1 MKPHITLR
9 STLPSSYEEAE
20 GMGLIRDGEIVK
32 CPICGSD
39 YIKLTNE
46 RYEECHGYILSEY
59 TIVCG
64 ECGQELGIWD
74 HGGLFLSY
82 L

>member
-1 MKPHITLR
+1 MKARVTLR
-9 STLPSSYEEAE
+9 STIPSSYEEAQA
-20 GMGLIRDGEIVK
+20 MGLICDGEIVK
-32 CPICGSD
+32 CHICGSD
-39 YIKLTNE
+39 NIKRTKE
-46 RYEECHGYILSEY
+46 CYEECHGYVLSEY
-59 TIVCG
+59 TIECG